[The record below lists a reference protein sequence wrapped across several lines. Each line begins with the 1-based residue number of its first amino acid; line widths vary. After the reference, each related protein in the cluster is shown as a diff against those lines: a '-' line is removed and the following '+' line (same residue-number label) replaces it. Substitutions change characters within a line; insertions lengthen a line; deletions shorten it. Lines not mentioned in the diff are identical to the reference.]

1 MRLSEFR
8 SYFQKTLLKIYSK
21 EEVDSIFKRLI
32 DFYFEWDASYPII
45 NPNYLLD
52 FNAYEKLKFA
62 LSELRK
68 EKPLQYITH
77 QATFFGI
84 DFFVNQSVLI
94 PRPETEDLVNWVLED
109 ISKNKIISAQLM
121 DIGTGSG
128 CIAVSLAN
136 ANKQI
141 NVTAIDLSEEALKV
155 AMKNAKQHRVKINFI
170 KQDIQS
176 LFHWKNPLDIIVSNP
191 PYIHPN
197 EKKEISPNVLNYE
210 PHMALFTPENDPVYY
225 YRLIINFALAVLK
238 SGGSLYL
245 EINPKYL
252 ELLKSN
258 FSDDT
263 FGEIEVR
270 NDIFGKSRMIKVIK
284 K

>member
-8 SYFQKTLLKIYSK
+8 SHFQKTLSEIYSK
-21 EEVDSIFKRLI
+21 EEADSIFKRLI
-32 DFYFEWDASYPII
+32 DFYFKWDASYPII

-52 FNAYEKLKFA
+52 FNASEKLKFA
-62 LSELRK
+62 LSELKK

-84 DFFVNQSVLI
+84 DFYVNQSVLI

-109 ISKNKIISAQLM
+109 ISRNKIIFPQLM

-136 ANKQI
+136 ANKEI
-141 NVTAIDLSEEALKV
+141 NLTAIDLSEEALKV
-155 AMKNAKQHRVKINFI
+155 AKKNAKLHRVKIDFVKEDI
-170 KQDIQS
+170 KS
-176 LFHWKNPLDIIVSNP
+176 LLHWKNPLDIIVSNP
-191 PYIHPN
+191 PYVHPN
-197 EKKEISPNVLNYE
+197 EKKEILPKVLNYE

-238 SGGSLYL
+238 SGGRLYF

-270 NDIFGKSRMIKVIK
+270 NDIFGKSRMLKVIK

>member
-8 SYFQKTLLKIYSK
+8 SHFQKTLLEIYSK
-21 EEVDSIFKRLI
+21 EEADSIFKRLI
-32 DFYFEWDASYPII
+32 DFYFEWDASFPII

-52 FNAYEKLKFA
+52 FNASEKLKFA

-109 ISKNKIISAQLM
+109 ISKNKIISPQLM

-141 NVTAIDLSEEALKV
+141 NITAIDLSEEALRV
-155 AMKNAKQHRVKINFI
+155 AKKNAKKHRVKIDFI
-170 KQDIQS
+170 KHDIQS

-191 PYIHPN
+191 PYVHPN

-210 PHMALFTPENDPVYY
+210 PHMAIFTPENDPVYY

-252 ELLKSN
+252 ELLKLN
-258 FSDDT
+258 FSDVI

-270 NDIFGKSRMIKVIK
+270 NDIFGKSRMLKVIK

>member
-8 SYFQKTLLKIYSK
+8 SHFQKTLLEIYSK
-21 EEVDSIFKRLI
+21 EEADSIFKRLI
-32 DFYFEWDASYPII
+32 DFYFEWDASFPII

-52 FNAYEKLKFA
+52 FNASEKLKFA

-136 ANKQI
+136 ANKKI

-155 AMKNAKQHRVKINFI
+155 AKKNAKQHRVKINFI

-210 PHMALFTPENDPVYY
+210 PHMAIFTPDNDPVYY

-258 FSDDT
+258 FSNDT

-270 NDIFGKSRMIKVIK
+270 NDIFGKSRMLKVIK

>member
-8 SYFQKTLLKIYSK
+8 SHFQKTLLEIYSK
-21 EEVDSIFKRLI
+21 EEADSIFKRLI
-32 DFYFEWDASYPII
+32 DFYFKWDASYPII

-52 FNAYEKLKFA
+52 FNASEKLKFA
-62 LSELRK
+62 LSELKK

-84 DFFVNQSVLI
+84 DFYVNQSVLI

-109 ISKNKIISAQLM
+109 IYKNKIISPQLM

-141 NVTAIDLSEEALKV
+141 NVTAIDLSEEALRV
-155 AMKNAKQHRVKINFI
+155 AKKNAKKHRVKIDFI
-170 KQDIQS
+170 KHDIQS

-191 PYIHPN
+191 PYVHPN

-210 PHMALFTPENDPVYY
+210 PHMALFTPENDPIYY
-225 YRLIINFALAVLK
+225 YRLIINFSFKDNTL
-238 SGGSLYL
+238 
-245 EINPKYL
+245 
-252 ELLKSN
+252 
-258 FSDDT
+258 
-263 FGEIEVR
+263 
-270 NDIFGKSRMIKVIK
+270 
-284 K
+284 

>member
-8 SYFQKTLLKIYSK
+8 SHFQKTLLEIYSK
-21 EEVDSIFKRLI
+21 EEADSIFKRLI
-32 DFYFEWDASYPII
+32 DFYFEWDASFPII

-52 FNAYEKLKFA
+52 FNASEKLKFA

-109 ISKNKIISAQLM
+109 ICKNKIISPQLM

-141 NVTAIDLSEEALKV
+141 NVTAIDLSEEALRV
-155 AMKNAKQHRVKINFI
+155 AKKNAKKHRVKIDFI
-170 KQDIQS
+170 KHDIQS

-191 PYIHPN
+191 PYVHPN

-210 PHMALFTPENDPVYY
+210 PHMAIFTPENDPVYY
-225 YRLIINFALAVLK
+225 YRLIINFASAVLK

-252 ELLKSN
+252 KLLKSN

-270 NDIFGKSRMIKVIK
+270 NDIFGKSRMLKVIK

>member
-8 SYFQKTLLKIYSK
+8 SHFQKTLLEIYSK
-21 EEVDSIFKRLI
+21 EEADSIFKRLI
-32 DFYFEWDASYPII
+32 DFYFEWDASFPII

-52 FNAYEKLKFA
+52 FNASEKLKFA

-109 ISKNKIISAQLM
+109 ISKNKIISPQLM

-141 NVTAIDLSEEALKV
+141 NITAIDLSEEALRV
-155 AMKNAKQHRVKINFI
+155 AKKNAKKHRVKIDFI
-170 KQDIQS
+170 KHDIQS
-176 LFHWKNPLDIIVSNP
+176 LFHWNNPLDIIVSNP
-191 PYIHPN
+191 PYVHPN
-197 EKKEISPNVLNYE
+197 EIKEISPNVLNYE
-210 PHMALFTPENDPVYY
+210 PHMAIFTPDNDPVYY

-270 NDIFGKSRMIKVIK
+270 NDIFGKSRMLKVIK

>member
-8 SYFQKTLLKIYSK
+8 SHFQKTLLEIYSK
-21 EEVDSIFKRLI
+21 KEADSIFKRLI
-32 DFYFEWDASYPII
+32 DFYFQWDASYPII

-52 FNAYEKLKFA
+52 FNASQKLKFA
-62 LSELRK
+62 LSELKK

-84 DFFVNQSVLI
+84 DFYVNQSVLI
-94 PRPETEDLVNWVLED
+94 PRPETEDLVKWVLDD
-109 ISKNKIISAQLM
+109 ISENKITFPHIM

-128 CIAVSLAN
+128 CIAITLAK

-141 NVTAIDLSEEALKV
+141 NMTAIDLSTEALKV
-155 AMKNAKQHRVKINFI
+155 AKKNAKQHQVKIDFI

-176 LFHWKNPLDIIVSNP
+176 LYHSKNLLDIIVSNP
-191 PYIHPN
+191 PYVHPN

-210 PHMALFTPENDPVYY
+210 PHMALFTPENDPLFY
-225 YRLIINFALAVLK
+225 YRLIINFALSVLK
-238 SGGSLYL
+238 PGGRLYF

-258 FSDDT
+258 FSVDT

-270 NDIFGKSRMIKVIK
+270 NDIFGKSRMLKVIK

>member
-1 MRLSEFR
+1 MCIRDR
-8 SYFQKTLLKIYSK
+8 
-21 EEVDSIFKRLI
+21 
-32 DFYFEWDASYPII
+32 
-45 NPNYLLD
+45 
-52 FNAYEKLKFA
+52 
-62 LSELRK
+62 
-68 EKPLQYITH
+68 YITH

-109 ISKNKIISAQLM
+109 ISKNKIISPQLM

-141 NVTAIDLSEEALKV
+141 NVTAIDLSEEALRV
-155 AMKNAKQHRVKINFI
+155 AKKNAKQHRVKIDFI
-170 KQDIQS
+170 KHDIQS

-191 PYIHPN
+191 PYVHPN

-245 EINPKYL
+245 EINPRYL

-270 NDIFGKSRMIKVIK
+270 NDIFGKSRMLKVIK

>member
-8 SYFQKTLLKIYSK
+8 SHFQKTLLEIYSK
-21 EEVDSIFKRLI
+21 EEADSIFKRLI
-32 DFYFEWDASYPII
+32 DFYFEWDASFPII

-52 FNAYEKLKFA
+52 FNASEKLKFA

-109 ISKNKIISAQLM
+109 IYKNKIISPQLM

-141 NVTAIDLSEEALKV
+141 NVTAIDLSEEALRV
-155 AMKNAKQHRVKINFI
+155 AKKNAKKHRVKIDFI
-170 KQDIQS
+170 KHDIQS

-191 PYIHPN
+191 PYVHPN

-210 PHMALFTPENDPVYY
+210 PHMAIFTPENDPVYY

-270 NDIFGKSRMIKVIK
+270 NDIFGKSRMLKVIK

>member
-8 SYFQKTLLKIYSK
+8 SHFQKTLLEIYSK
-21 EEVDSIFKRLI
+21 EEADSIFKRLI
-32 DFYFEWDASYPII
+32 DFYFEWDASFPII

-52 FNAYEKLKFA
+52 FNASEKLKFA

-109 ISKNKIISAQLM
+109 IYKNKIISPQLM

-141 NVTAIDLSEEALKV
+141 NVTAIDLSEEALRV
-155 AMKNAKQHRVKINFI
+155 AKKNAKKHRVKIDFI
-170 KQDIQS
+170 KHDIQS

-191 PYIHPN
+191 PYVHPN

-210 PHMALFTPENDPVYY
+210 PHMAIFTPENDPVYY

-238 SGGSLYL
+238 SGGSLYF

-270 NDIFGKSRMIKVIK
+270 NDIFGKSRMLKVIK

>member
-1 MRLSEFR
+1 LE
-8 SYFQKTLLKIYSK
+8 IYSK

-32 DFYFEWDASYPII
+32 DFYFEWDASFPII

-52 FNAYEKLKFA
+52 FNASEKLKFA

-84 DFFVNQSVLI
+84 DFFVNQDVLI

-109 ISKNKIISAQLM
+109 ISKNKIISPQLM

-141 NVTAIDLSEEALKV
+141 NVTAIDLSEEALIV
-155 AMKNAKQHRVKINFI
+155 AKKNAKQHRVKIDFI
-170 KQDIQS
+170 KHDIQS
-176 LFHWKNPLDIIVSNP
+176 LSHWKNPLDIIVSNP
-191 PYIHPN
+191 PYVHPN
-197 EKKEISPNVLNYE
+197 EKKEISSNVLNYE

-270 NDIFGKSRMIKVIK
+270 NDIFGKSRMLKVIK

>member
-8 SYFQKTLLKIYSK
+8 SHFQKTLLEIYSK
-21 EEVDSIFKRLI
+21 EEADSIFKRLI
-32 DFYFEWDASYPII
+32 DFYFEWDASFPII

-52 FNAYEKLKFA
+52 FNASEKLKFA

-109 ISKNKIISAQLM
+109 ISKNKIISPQIM

-136 ANKQI
+136 ANKHI
-141 NVTAIDLSEEALKV
+141 NVTAIDLSEEALRV
-155 AMKNAKQHRVKINFI
+155 AKKNAKKHRVKIDFI
-170 KQDIQS
+170 KHDIQS

-191 PYIHPN
+191 PYVHPN

-210 PHMALFTPENDPVYY
+210 PHMAIFTPENDPVYY

-270 NDIFGKSRMIKVIK
+270 NDIFGKSRMLKVIK

>member
-8 SYFQKTLLKIYSK
+8 SHFQKTLLEIYSK
-21 EEVDSIFKRLI
+21 EEADSIFKRLI

-68 EKPLQYITH
+68 EKPLQYITN
-77 QATFFGI
+77 QATFFGL

-94 PRPETEDLVNWVLED
+94 PRPETEDLVNWVLDD
-109 ISKNKIISAQLM
+109 ISKNKIISPQLM

-155 AMKNAKQHRVKINFI
+155 AMKNAKQHRVKIDFI
-170 KQDIQS
+170 EQDIQS

-191 PYIHPN
+191 PYVHPN

-210 PHMALFTPENDPVYY
+210 PHMALFTPENDPIYY
-225 YRLIINFALAVLK
+225 YRLITNFALAVLK
-238 SGGSLYL
+238 PGGSIYL

-258 FSDDT
+258 FSNDS
-263 FGEIEVR
+263 FSEIEVR
-270 NDIFGKSRMIKVIK
+270 YDIFGKLRMLKVIK

>member
-8 SYFQKTLLKIYSK
+8 SHFQKTLLEIYTKK
-21 EEVDSIFKRLI
+21 EADSIFKRLI
-32 DFYFEWDASYPII
+32 DFYFQWDASYPII

-52 FNAYEKLKFA
+52 FNASQKLKFA
-62 LSELRK
+62 LSELKK

-84 DFFVNQSVLI
+84 DFYVNQSVLI
-94 PRPETEDLVNWVLED
+94 PRPETEELVNWVLED
-109 ISKNKIISAQLM
+109 ISKNKIIFPQLM

-128 CIAVSLAN
+128 CIAISLAN

-155 AMKNAKQHRVKINFI
+155 AKKNAKQHKVKIDFI
-170 KQDIQS
+170 IKDIQS
-176 LFHWKNPLDIIVSNP
+176 LSKWKKPLDIIVSNP
-191 PYIHPN
+191 PYVHPN
-197 EKKEISPNVLNYE
+197 EKKEISPNVLKYE
-210 PHMALFTPENDPVYY
+210 PHIALFTPENDPLYY
-225 YRLIINFALAVLK
+225 YRMIMNFASAVLK
-238 SGGSLYL
+238 SGGSLYF

-258 FSDDT
+258 FSDVT

-270 NDIFGKSRMIKVIK
+270 NDIFGKSRMLKVIK

>member
-8 SYFQKTLLKIYSK
+8 SHFQKTLLEIYSK
-21 EEVDSIFKRLI
+21 EEADSIFKRLI
-32 DFYFEWDASYPII
+32 DFYFEWDASFPII

-52 FNAYEKLKFA
+52 FNASEKLKFA

-109 ISKNKIISAQLM
+109 ISKNKIISPQLM

-141 NVTAIDLSEEALKV
+141 NITAIDLSEEALRV
-155 AMKNAKQHRVKINFI
+155 AKKNAKKHRVKIDFI
-170 KQDIQS
+170 KHDIQS

-191 PYIHPN
+191 PYVHPN

-210 PHMALFTPENDPVYY
+210 PHMALFTPVNDPVYY

-270 NDIFGKSRMIKVIK
+270 NDIFGKSRMLKVIK

>member
-8 SYFQKTLLKIYSK
+8 SHFQKTLLEIYSK
-21 EEVDSIFKRLI
+21 EEADSIFKRLI
-32 DFYFEWDASYPII
+32 DFYFEWDASFPII

-52 FNAYEKLKFA
+52 FNASEKLKFA

-109 ISKNKIISAQLM
+109 ISKNKIISPQLM

-141 NVTAIDLSEEALKV
+141 NVTAIDLSEEALRV
-155 AMKNAKQHRVKINFI
+155 AKKNAKKHRVKIDFI
-170 KQDIQS
+170 KHDIQS

-191 PYIHPN
+191 PYVHPN

-210 PHMALFTPENDPVYY
+210 PHMAIFTPENDPVYY

-270 NDIFGKSRMIKVIK
+270 NDIFGKSRMLKVIK

>member
-8 SYFQKTLLKIYSK
+8 SHFQKTLLEIYSK
-21 EEVDSIFKRLI
+21 EEADSIFKRLI
-32 DFYFEWDASYPII
+32 DFYFEWDASFPII

-52 FNAYEKLKFA
+52 FNASEKLKFA

-109 ISKNKIISAQLM
+109 IYKNKIISPQLM

-141 NVTAIDLSEEALKV
+141 NVTAIDLSEEALRV
-155 AMKNAKQHRVKINFI
+155 AKKNAKKHRVKIDFI
-170 KQDIQS
+170 KHDIQS

-191 PYIHPN
+191 PYVHPN

-210 PHMALFTPENDPVYY
+210 PHMAIFTPENDPLYY

-270 NDIFGKSRMIKVIK
+270 NDIFGKSRMLKVIK

>member
-8 SYFQKTLLKIYSK
+8 SHFQKTLLEIYSK
-21 EEVDSIFKRLI
+21 EEADSIFKRLI
-32 DFYFEWDASYPII
+32 DFYFEWDASFPII

-52 FNAYEKLKFA
+52 FNTSEKLKFA

-84 DFFVNQSVLI
+84 DFFVNQDVLI

-109 ISKNKIISAQLM
+109 ISKNKIISPQLM

-141 NVTAIDLSEEALKV
+141 NVTAIDLSEEALIV
-155 AMKNAKQHRVKINFI
+155 AKKNAKQHRVKIDFI
-170 KQDIQS
+170 KHDIQS
-176 LFHWKNPLDIIVSNP
+176 LSHWKNPLDIIVSNP
-191 PYIHPN
+191 PYVHPN
-197 EKKEISPNVLNYE
+197 EKKEISSNVLNYE

-270 NDIFGKSRMIKVIK
+270 NDIFGKSRMLKVIK

>member
-8 SYFQKTLLKIYSK
+8 THFRKTLLEIYSK
-21 EEVDSIFKRLI
+21 EETESIFKRLI
-32 DFYFEWDASYPII
+32 DFYFGWDASYPII
-45 NPNYLLD
+45 NPNYLLN
-52 FNAYEKLKFA
+52 FKASEKLKFA
-62 LSELRK
+62 LSELKK

-77 QATFFGI
+77 QANFFGI
-84 DFFVNQSVLI
+84 DFYVNKSVLI

-109 ISKNKIISAQLM
+109 ISKNKIVFPQLM

-128 CIAVSLAN
+128 CIAISLAKF
-136 ANKQI
+136 NKQI
-141 NVTAIDLSEEALKV
+141 NVTAIDLSEKALKV
-155 AMKNAKQHRVKINFI
+155 AKKNAKQHQVKIDFI
-170 KQDIQS
+170 KHDIQS
-176 LFHWKNPLDIIVSNP
+176 LLDWKNPLDIIVSNP
-191 PYIHPN
+191 PYVHPN

-210 PHMALFTPENDPVYY
+210 PHLALFTPENDPVYY
-225 YRLIINFALAVLK
+225 YRLIINFALVVLK
-238 SGGSLYL
+238 PGGSLYF

-258 FSDDT
+258 FSKDT

-270 NDIFGKSRMIKVIK
+270 NDIFGKSRMLKVNK

>member
-8 SYFQKTLLKIYSK
+8 NHFQKTLLEIYSK
-21 EEVDSIFKRLI
+21 EESNSIFKRLI
-32 DFYFEWDASYPII
+32 AFYFEWDASYPII
-45 NPNYLLD
+45 NPNHILD
-52 FNAYEKLKFA
+52 FKAYEKLKFA
-62 LSELRK
+62 LSELKK

-77 QATFFGI
+77 QATFFGT
-84 DFFVNQSVLI
+84 DFYVNKSVLI
-94 PRPETEDLVNWVLED
+94 PRQETEGLVSWVLDD
-109 ISKNKIISAQLM
+109 ISKSKIEFPYLM

-128 CIAVSLAN
+128 CIAISLAK
-136 ANKQI
+136 ANKEL
-141 NVTAIDLSEEALKV
+141 NVTAIDLSKEALKV
-155 AMKNAKQHRVKINFI
+155 AKKNAKQHQVKVDFI
-170 KQDIQS
+170 EHDIQS
-176 LFHWKNPLDIIVSNP
+176 LFHWKNPMDIIVSNP

-210 PHMALFTPENDPVYY
+210 PHVALFTPENDPVYY

-238 SGGSLYL
+238 PLGSLYF

-258 FSDDT
+258 FSNVT

-270 NDIFGKSRMIKVIK
+270 NDNFGKSRMLKVVK

>member
-8 SYFQKTLLKIYSK
+8 SHFQKTLLEIYSK
-21 EEVDSIFKRLI
+21 EEADSIFKRLI
-32 DFYFEWDASYPII
+32 DFYFEWDASFPII

-52 FNAYEKLKFA
+52 FNASEKLKFA

-84 DFFVNQSVLI
+84 DFFVNQDVLI

-109 ISKNKIISAQLM
+109 ISKNKIISPQLM

-141 NVTAIDLSEEALKV
+141 NVTAIDLSKEALIV
-155 AMKNAKQHRVKINFI
+155 AKKNAKQHRVKIDFI
-170 KQDIQS
+170 KHDIQS
-176 LFHWKNPLDIIVSNP
+176 LSHWKNPLDIIVSNP
-191 PYIHPN
+191 PYVHPN
-197 EKKEISPNVLNYE
+197 EKKEISSNVLNYE

-270 NDIFGKSRMIKVIK
+270 NDIFGKSRMLKVIK

>member
-8 SYFQKTLLKIYSK
+8 SHFQKTLLEIYSK

-32 DFYFEWDASYPII
+32 DFYFEWDASFPII

-52 FNAYEKLKFA
+52 FNASEKLKFA

-84 DFFVNQSVLI
+84 DFFVNQDVLI

-109 ISKNKIISAQLM
+109 ISKNKIISPQLM

-141 NVTAIDLSEEALKV
+141 NVTAIDLSKEALIV
-155 AMKNAKQHRVKINFI
+155 AKKNAKKHRVKIDFI
-170 KQDIQS
+170 KHDIQS

-191 PYIHPN
+191 PYVHPN
-197 EKKEISPNVLNYE
+197 EKKEISSNVLNYE

-270 NDIFGKSRMIKVIK
+270 NDIFGKSRMLKVIK

>member
-1 MRLSEFR
+1 MRLLEFKAH
-8 SYFQKTLLKIYSK
+8 FQKTLLKIYPK
-21 EEVDSIFKRLI
+21 EEINSIFNRLI
-32 DFYFEWDASYPII
+32 AFYFKWDAAHPAL
-45 NPNYLLD
+45 NPNYILD
-52 FNAYEKLKFA
+52 FKASEKLKFA

-84 DFFVNQSVLI
+84 DFYVNQSVLI

-109 ISKNKIISAQLM
+109 ISRNKIIFPQLM

-136 ANKQI
+136 ANKEL
-141 NVTAIDLSEEALKV
+141 NLTAIDLSEEALKV
-155 AMKNAKQHRVKINFI
+155 AKKNAKLHRVKIDFVKKDI
-170 KQDIQS
+170 KS
-176 LFHWKNPLDIIVSNP
+176 LLHWKNPLDIIVSNP
-191 PYIHPN
+191 PYVHPS
-197 EKKEISPNVLNYE
+197 EKKQISPNVLNYE
-210 PHMALFTPENDPVYY
+210 PHMALFTPENDPLYY
-225 YRLIINFALAVLK
+225 YKPIINFAASVLK
-238 SGGSLYL
+238 PGGSLYF

-252 ELLKSN
+252 ELLKLN
-258 FSDDT
+258 FSDVT

-270 NDIFGKSRMIKVIK
+270 NDIFGKSRILKVIK

>member
-8 SYFQKTLLKIYSK
+8 SHFQKTLLEIYSK
-21 EEVDSIFKRLI
+21 EETDSIFKRLI
-32 DFYFEWDASYPII
+32 DFYFEWDPSYPII

-52 FNAYEKLKFA
+52 FNAYEKLKLA
-62 LSELRK
+62 LSELKK
-68 EKPLQYITH
+68 EKPLQYITN

-84 DFFVNQSVLI
+84 DFYVNQSVLI
-94 PRPETEDLVNWVLED
+94 PRQETEGLVNWVLED
-109 ISKNKIISAQLM
+109 ISKNKIVFPNLM

-128 CIAVSLAN
+128 CIAISLAN
-136 ANKQI
+136 ANKEI

-155 AMKNAKQHRVKINFI
+155 AKKNAKQHRVKIDFI

-176 LFHWKNPLDIIVSNP
+176 LIHWKNPLDIIVSNP
-191 PYIHPN
+191 PYVHPN

-238 SGGSLYL
+238 SRGSLYF
-245 EINPKYL
+245 EINPRYL

-270 NDIFGKSRMIKVIK
+270 NDIFGKSRMLKVTK